1 MRLHE
6 FIGNITYILNL
17 KLDYTE
23 HTWLVTAVSEPAQ
36 YKKFFCKSV
45 EAANNGSNNKWF
57 TTGDVMREHPPS
69 ATDPH
74 ALENRIK
81 RFKEPWYFGVYR
93 PTQARLPCIQG
104 TTNLRKVSIL
114 SPPPL
119 ASCLSAFLQTRH
131 HKRVLTTKEWK
142 FASLVS
148 PTSPAIFRGEELRNS
163 IFYYWKFERLVGY
176 AYFFISRWELKVGF
190 KLWALRDG
198 FFNRF
203 SQPSRIGHRYI
214 CKRRVIVS

>member
-104 TTNLRKVSIL
+104 TTNLMKVSIL

-119 ASCLSAFLQTRH
+119 ASLPFCRLGIMTEYSQGRNESLSPLYLLLPLLF
-131 HKRVLTTKEWK
+131 
-142 FASLVS
+142 S
-148 PTSPAIFRGEELRNS
+148 EERN
-163 IFYYWKFERLVGY
+163 
-176 AYFFISRWELKVGF
+176 
-190 KLWALRDG
+190 
-198 FFNRF
+198 
-203 SQPSRIGHRYI
+203 
-214 CKRRVIVS
+214 